1 MGFIDSIGTGWR
13 FLKQAFKMASENRAL
28 LKPSIYSVLI
38 SILYFIAWVA
48 AIVAIDPQVEGN
60 EGLWALI
67 GAVATFGS
75 FLIFYFFNGMTVNM
89 VDVHLAGGA
98 PSVKEAFKDARQNVI
113 AIMWMALVSTIVN
126 LLANAIRGD
135 GDSIVGRIIA
145 GIIESIWT
153 VLTFLMLP
161 AIIIED
167 CSMRDALRRVRTM
180 HKDNLLLIGIG
191 EVGVRLV
198 TGLIGFVVVL
208 VIAGIVYVSLDAIGG
223 TAGVILAITVGGTVL
238 SLFAAFASYVRMAYY
253 TCLYLWAKAVQAQGR
268 EAPAPL
274 PLARALNR

>member
-1 MGFIDSIGTGWR
+1 MGFFNSISTGWR
-13 FLKQAFKMASENRAL
+13 FLKQAFKMAGENRGL
-28 LKPSIYSVLI
+28 LKPSIYSVVV

-48 AIVAIDPQVEGN
+48 ALIAIDPAVEDN
-60 EGLWALI
+60 EALWAVL
-67 GAVATFGS
+67 GAACTFGS

-89 VDVHLAGGA
+89 VDVHLEGGT
-98 PSVKEAFKDARQNVI
+98 PSLKEAFKDARQNVV
-113 AIMWMALVSTIVN
+113 AIMWMAFVSTIVN
-126 LLANAIRGD
+126 LLARAIRGD
-135 GDSIVGRIIA
+135 GDNLLGRIIA
-145 GIIESIWT
+145 GIIESVWT

-167 CSMRDALRRVRTM
+167 CSMREALRRVRAM
-180 HKDNLLLIGIG
+180 HKNNLLLIGVG

-208 VIAGIVYVSLDAIGG
+208 LITGIVYVSIDTIGG
-223 TAGVILAITVGGTVL
+223 TTGVVLAITVGGTLL

-253 TCLYLWAKAVQAQGR
+253 TCLYLWAKDVQTKGR

-274 PLARALNR
+274 PLARALGR